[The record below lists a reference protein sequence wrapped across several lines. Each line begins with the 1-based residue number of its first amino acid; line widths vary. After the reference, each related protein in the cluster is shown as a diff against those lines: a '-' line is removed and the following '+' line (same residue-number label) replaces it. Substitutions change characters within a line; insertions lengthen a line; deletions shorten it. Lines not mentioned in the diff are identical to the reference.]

1 MHQNTPPNM
10 VHQVEQV
17 TRMNRGSFPLK
28 YLGCPLTHSK
38 KKKEHYAELIDNVSK
53 LQVWM
58 GSLLNF
64 LKVCLIL
71 KSIPLY
77 LISAVVPPKSVLKEV
92 QKIFTN
98 KEKGKSKHWVTWNKL
113 CFTKQEGDL
122 GFRSLTNVS
131 QAMHAKL
138 WWRFRTQE

>member
-1 MHQNTPPNM
+1 MQEYELESSQKVNRDEFFYMHQNTPPNM

-92 QKIFTN
+92 QKIFT
-98 KEKGKSKHWVTWNKL
+98 K
-113 CFTKQEGDL
+113 F
-122 GFRSLTNVS
+122 F
-131 QAMHAKL
+131 
-138 WWRFRTQE
+138 